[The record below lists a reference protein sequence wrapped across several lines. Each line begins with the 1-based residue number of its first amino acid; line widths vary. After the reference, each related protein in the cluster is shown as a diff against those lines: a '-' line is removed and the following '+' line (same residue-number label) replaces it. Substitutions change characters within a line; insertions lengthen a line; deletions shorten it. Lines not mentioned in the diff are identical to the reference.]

1 MDFVAAVG
9 GGVRLAARET
19 EEDAMKVAAI
29 VLNWNRPEET
39 AACCRSLAAQTH
51 RDLGIWVV
59 DNGSTANTAEELAAA
74 CPQATV
80 VRLEENLGFAGGV
93 NAGIRAAREAGEFD
107 FAWLVNNDAICDPE
121 ALQRMLA
128 VALRDRRTAAVGC
141 EMLENGPA
149 GKPRHVAAG
158 KRLRPPFFIPTEVKV
173 STEVDYLC
181 GACLLMRREA
191 LDEVGPLDD
200 GFFFFFEDA
209 DWCFRARA
217 MGWRLGVAD
226 EALVHHTGSA
236 TIGSM
241 SRLKAAH
248 YRAGHVRFLRIHARH
263 PVLAA
268 VPVTGYRLLAEILR
282 FRWASAAGTFD
293 GWRRGWR

>member
-1 MDFVAAVG
+1 MAAG
-9 GGVRLAARET
+9 HA
-19 EEDAMKVAAI
+19 EEYAMKVAAI

-39 AACCRSLAAQTH
+39 VACCQSLAAQTH
-51 RDLGIWVV
+51 RDLHTWVV

-74 CPQATV
+74 CPQARV

-93 NAGIRAAREAGEFD
+93 NAGIRAAQEAGGFD
-107 FAWLVNNDAICDPE
+107 FAWLVNNDAICEPE

-128 VALRDRRTAAVGC
+128 VAENDPRIAAVGC
-141 EMLENGPA
+141 AMLEGGVGKNPHRVEA
-149 GKPRHVAAG
+149 GK
-158 KRLRPPFFIPTEVKV
+158 KLRPPLYIPRVAKIPVEI
-173 STEVDYLC
+173 DYIC
-181 GACLLMRREA
+181 GASLLMRREA

-217 MGWRLGVAD
+217 KGWRLGVAD

>member
-1 MDFVAAVG
+1 VLPVAG
-9 GGVRLAARET
+9 GP
-19 EEDAMKVAAI
+19 DAP
-29 VLNWNRPEET
+29 RP
-39 AACCRSLAAQTH
+39 AH
-51 RDLGIWVV
+51 WVV

-93 NAGIRAAREAGEFD
+93 NAGIRAAQEAGGFD
-107 FAWLVNNDAICDPE
+107 FAWLVNNDAICEPE

-128 VALRDRRTAAVGC
+128 VAERSAHRGVGLRDARKRGRRKARTASRRERNSVRRSTFPGW
-141 EMLENGPA
+141 
-149 GKPRHVAAG
+149 R
-158 KRLRPPFFIPTEVKV
+158 KRFRAK
-173 STEVDYLC
+173 STIIC

-236 TIGSM
+236 TIGAM

-263 PVLAA
+263 PGLAA
-268 VPVTGYRLLAEILR
+268 ALVTAYRLLAEILR
-282 FRWASAAGTFD
+282 FRWASAAGTID
-293 GWRRGWR
+293 GWRRGVALNLLKMRKLESTRKYSCRN